1 MLEIG
6 MTPPIFSCD
15 IETDGLNPT
24 KVWCIA
30 VQNTYSESTKVW
42 YPNEGWDI
50 NENGS
55 FQDWLDSEEVS
66 SLVFHNGIAFDI
78 PVLQKLYNIDFSNVE
93 VEDTLIMSQLDNPRR
108 EGGHSL
114 AKWGEYLGYPKGE
127 HEDWSKL
134 STEMVNYCLRDTE
147 ITTKVFKIMI
157 QKQLSKDALQLE
169 YEIKRHCTVQ
179 EQNGWLFDEK
189 GAIEILQEI
198 NEDLRKAEE
207 EVHKKFKPLPV
218 WKSKTPVKN
227 RFKKD
232 FTRTRGYQAEVD
244 LQCHTNE
251 EGEYGYWHYPEL
263 NLGSRQQ
270 VGRHLVH
277 YGWKPEVFTDTGK
290 PKVDESTLKD
300 VDLPEAKLISRYL
313 MLQKRQGQVN
323 SWLDALDKDT
333 QRIHS
338 RVHTMGTVTHR
349 MSSSNPNLQQV
360 TASGKEYGSEM
371 RSLFTVPKDKV
382 LVGADL
388 SGLELRCLAHY
399 MKDDKYTRELLTGDI
414 HTANQKSAGLDTRDK
429 AKTFIYAFLYGA
441 GDEKIGSIAGGT
453 AKEGKI
459 LKENFLNNTPALKK
473 LRERVSKA
481 SEKGYLKGLDGRK
494 IRVRSPHASLN
505 FLLQSAGA
513 IISKRAWEI
522 FHNMAEYEGF
532 KYKQLGIIHDEIQIE
547 CSPED
552 AEAIGYLIVDA
563 MTVTTEHYK
572 LNCPMTGTFKVGRSW
587 NDTH

>member
-30 VQNTYSESTKVW
+30 VQNTYSESTKERK
-42 YPNEGWDI
+42 PNEGWDI

-134 STEMVNYCLRDTE
+134 STEMVDYCLRDTE